1 MENGIEKLHFGY
13 VQVWI
18 YVDGISDDVTHRADM
33 NIGNGYLT
41 INQLH
46 LNTPI

>member
-18 YVDGISDDVTHRADM
+18 YVNRISDDVTHRTNM
-33 NIGNGYLT
+33 NIGNGYFT

-46 LNTPI
+46 LNTSV